1 MPQAAV
7 PADHVARVEF
17 DVFCAALFYA
27 RFYEVAGQFTV
38 NAVFVHDM
46 LYYLTF
52 VTARNKLH
60 TPIFAGCRVEC
71 HPRIKGFGFSVSPEA
86 VVLVPGGCAARFGGF
101 YKYAV
106 EFDNDVV
113 AQKISG
119 HGEHFSSGVKCVP
132 DEGGFDAEIAEFSKS
147 QRARFGGVA
156 HGVHGVWIGVATW
169 LGFEQFVFYDT
180 AHVKS
185 SAFWDDVVFDKESLF
200 FPLVFLFVGG
210 FPIIHGID
218 LLYAE
223 RKDNTNN
230 PTFLSLSSF

>member
-27 RFYEVAGQFTV
+27 RFYEVSGQFTV

-46 LYYLTF
+46 LYDLTF

-71 HPRIKGFGFSVSPEA
+71 HPRIKGFGFSVAPET
-86 VVLVPGGCAARFGGF
+86 VVLVPGCCAARFGGF

-106 EFDNDVV
+106 EFDDDVV
-113 AQKISG
+113 AQEISG
-119 HGEHFSSGVKCVP
+119 HGEHFSSGVKCMP
-132 DEGGFDAEIAEFSKS
+132 DEGGFDAEIAEFPKS
-147 QRARFGGVA
+147 QGACFWGVA
-156 HGVHGVWIGVATW
+156 HGVHRVWIGVATW
-169 LGFEQFVFYDT
+169 FGFEQFVFYDA

-185 SAFWDDVVFDKESLF
+185 YAFWDDVVLDKESLF
-200 FPLVFLFVGG
+200 FPLVFLFGGG
-210 FPIIHGID
+210 FPIVHGID
-218 LLYAE
+218 FLYVE
-223 RKDNTNN
+223 GKDNTNN